1 MRDKKKIEDM
11 LGAVQA
17 IESYK
22 LSKIEEFKADQK
34 TQDAVMFNLVV
45 LGEAANHVSDETQE
59 KFPEVPWSSMIGTRN
74 VIVHG
79 YDQVRLQIVWEIIQR
94 DLGELKAKLENVLLK
109 I

>member
-1 MRDKKKIEDM
+1 MSDKKKIEDM

-22 LSKIEEFKADQK
+22 LSDFEAFEGDQK
-34 TQDAVMFNLVV
+34 TQDAVMFNLVI
-45 LGEAANHVSDETQE
+45 LGEAANHISDELQE

-94 DLGELKAKLENVLLK
+94 DLEELKLKLEKVLLK
-109 I
+109 L